1 MIAPKK
7 TKQIEANKIKK
18 VCRVYKSTQ
27 WPTIVAGIGMKA
39 IIAEVNYYESNYI
52 AEVNYYK
59 LTF

>member
-27 WPTIVAGIGMKA
+27 WPTIVAGIGIIMKA
-39 IIAEVNYYESNYI
+39 IIAEVNYY
-52 AEVNYYK
+52 K

>member
-39 IIAEVNYYESNYI
+39 IIAEVNYYESMQLLL
-52 AEVNYYK
+52 K
-59 LTF
+59 L

>member
-39 IIAEVNYYESNYI
+39 IIAEVNYYDS
-52 AEVNYYK
+52 YYC
-59 LTF
+59 